1 MHWMLNLLISKPH
14 VGTNQCRVDTFIFIN
29 THLRTSISVIFL
41 WVYFICFSITIRLLP
56 FAYSPFS
63 PPFDPSIRD
72 SGFLISGQ
80 GYRIIFIN
88 IIRLALGQTFNVNVV
103 VVSVVVVVA
112 MLLQQSMLLLVSLS
126 LLLLLM
132 LLLGPL
138 IIFKDICRYS

>member
-1 MHWMLNLLISKPH
+1 MQGLSRTLQSKKRHIYLYQYIPKNLNISNFSLSLFHMLFNYNSPSSICLLA
-14 VGTNQCRVDTFIFIN
+14 
-29 THLRTSISVIFL
+29 FL
-41 WVYFICFSITIRLLP
+41 L
-56 FAYSPFS
+56 
-63 PPFDPSIRD
+63 PFDPSIRD

-80 GYRIIFIN
+80 EYRIIFIN
-88 IIRLALGQTFNVNVV
+88 IIRLALGQTCNVNVV
-103 VVSVVVVVA
+103 VVSVVVVPA